1 MGDARWMSNSHRD
14 FRSRCPINIALEIIG
29 DRWSLLIV
37 RDLMFKG
44 RHSFGALL
52 EGGEGISTNILTDR
66 LRNLEANQIIEPTP
80 VEGDNRRVH
89 YRLTERGID
98 LAPMLVEM
106 MLWSSAYES
115 TDAPPAQLKAMR
127 ADRDK
132 FIAEVV
138 ERWNATRQI
147 ESRPAGRE
155 RVSDKEAAKR

>member
-1 MGDARWMSNSHRD
+1 MSDHHRD

-66 LRNLEANQIIEPTP
+66 LRSLEANQIIEPAP
-80 VEGDNRRVH
+80 VEGDNRRVR
-89 YRLTERGID
+89 YRLTQRGID

-106 MLWSSAYES
+106 MLWSSAYEQ
-115 TDAPPAQLKAMR
+115 TDAPPAQLNAMR
-127 ADRDK
+127 FDRER
-132 FIAEVV
+132 FIIEVV
-138 ERWNATRQI
+138 DRWNAARGT
-147 ESRPAGRE
+147 
-155 RVSDKEAAKR
+155 